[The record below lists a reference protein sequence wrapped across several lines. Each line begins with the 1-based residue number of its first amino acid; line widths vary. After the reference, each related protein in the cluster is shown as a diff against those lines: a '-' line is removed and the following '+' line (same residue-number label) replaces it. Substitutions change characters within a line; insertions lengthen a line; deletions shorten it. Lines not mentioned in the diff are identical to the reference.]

1 MGWPMAAQWNPG
13 GAATVSGSSLSA
25 VNCPPPAKSNRHTLA
40 FGNALP
46 EDLDGDEEGLR
57 SVLGVGARPY
67 TERTVILE
75 QLAAAPARI
84 EISLLGTF
92 EVRVGTCR
100 FSVTSRCS
108 QRLLVFLALHD
119 RILTRIAIAGTIW
132 PEVSDQKA
140 GVSLRS
146 SLSRMGTPMREA
158 IVAAPAHLHLATN
171 VTVDYRESQ
180 ALAHR
185 LLQPKTPPRESDL
198 NSNAVST
205 LSGELLPD
213 WYDDWV
219 VAEAEDWRQLRMS
232 ALEAQARILTAC
244 GRLPEAAGAARAAM
258 RAEPLR
264 ESAHATLVR
273 VHLAEGNQSEALRVF
288 DRYRTLLLDEL
299 DLEPTPLLSDLVA
312 SIRN

>member
-1 MGWPMAAQWNPG
+1 MSRSSVSAENCPVSTKPG
-13 GAATVSGSSLSA
+13 HLEPRFGNGLPADSNGHLPGHRFVVGAAVRPFSDQTA
-25 VNCPPPAKSNRHTLA
+25 TLA
-40 FGNALP
+40 
-46 EDLDGDEEGLR
+46 
-57 SVLGVGARPY
+57 ARG
-67 TERTVILE
+67 
-75 QLAAAPARI
+75 QAPTAI

-92 EVRVGTCR
+92 AVRVGTNPLA
-100 FSVTSRCS
+100 VTSRCS

-119 RILTRIAIAGTIW
+119 RILARVAIAGTIW
-132 PEVSDQKA
+132 PEVSDEKA

-146 SLSRMGTPMREA
+146 SLSRMDAPMREA
-158 IVAAPAHLHLATN
+158 IVTAPADLHLATN

-185 LLQPKTPPRESDL
+185 LLQLETPPREADLTSD
-198 NSNAVST
+198 AVST

-219 VAEAEDWRQLRMS
+219 VAEAEDWRQLRMT
-232 ALEAQARILTAC
+232 ALEAQARILTTY

-264 ESAHATLVR
+264 ESAHASLVR

-288 DRYRTLLLDEL
+288 DRYRTLLNDEL
-299 DLEPTPLLSDLVA
+299 GLEPTPLLSDLVEA
-312 SIRN
+312 IRKV

>member
-1 MGWPMAAQWNPG
+1 M
-13 GAATVSGSSLSA
+13 SRSSLSA
-25 VNCPPPAKSNRHTLA
+25 ESYPLTTRPGGLEPPLGHGRPEDANRHRGPRYLSA
-40 FGNALP
+40 V
-46 EDLDGDEEGLR
+46 GLR
-57 SVLGVGARPY
+57 PFAD
-67 TERTVILE
+67 RTATLE
-75 QLAAAPARI
+75 QIGEVPAPI

-92 EVRVGTCR
+92 GVRVGASR
-100 FSVTSRCS
+100 FPVTSRCS

-119 RILTRIAIAGTIW
+119 RILARVAIAGTIW
-132 PEVSDQKA
+132 PEVTDEKA

-146 SLSRMGTPMREA
+146 SLSRLGKPMREA
-158 IVAAPAHLHLATN
+158 IVAAPLDLHLATN

-185 LLQPKTPPRESDL
+185 LLQVESPPRQSDL
-198 NSNAVST
+198 TADAISA
-205 LSGELLPD
+205 LSDELLPD

-219 VAEAEDWRQLRMS
+219 VAEAEDWRQLRMT

-264 ESAHATLVR
+264 ESAHASLIR

-288 DRYRTLLLDEL
+288 DRYRALLLDEL
-299 DLEPTPLLSDLVA
+299 DLEPTPLLSDLLA
-312 SIRN
+312 SIHK

>member
-1 MGWPMAAQWNPG
+1 LGESEQ
-13 GAATVSGSSLSA
+13 
-25 VNCPPPAKSNRHTLA
+25 
-40 FGNALP
+40 
-46 EDLDGDEEGLR
+46 GLR
-57 SVLGVGARPY
+57 SLLGVAASPY
-67 TERTVILE
+67 AERTVILE
-75 QLAAAPARI
+75 QLAGAPARI
-84 EISLLGTF
+84 EISILGAF
-92 EVRVGTCR
+92 AVRVGKSR
-100 FSVTSRCS
+100 FSVTSRGS

-119 RILTRIAIAGTIW
+119 RILTRVAIAGTMW
-132 PEVSDQKA
+132 PEVSDEKA

-146 SLSRMGTPMREA
+146 SLSRMAAPMREA
-158 IVAAPAHLHLATN
+158 IVAAPADLHLATN

-185 LLQPKTPPRESDL
+185 LLEPETPTRASDL

-205 LSGELLPD
+205 LSGEVLPD

-219 VAEAEDWRQLRMS
+219 VAEAEDWRQLRMT
-232 ALEAQARILTAC
+232 ALEAQARILTAS

-288 DRYRTLLLDEL
+288 ERYRTLLLDEL
-299 DLEPTPLLSDLVA
+299 NLEPTPLLSDLVA
-312 SIRN
+312 SLRR